1 MMKSMTSIVN
11 HLANLQTEKT
21 SGSFTHQSSGSPIN
35 PEVGINMIP
44 VRVPQT
50 PARQPDK
57 LPYRWTV
64 VLQTVVVANKI
75 KLKGRKI
82 TEQGQT
88 ENHLMA
94 IIEHSSS
101 TTHQLSMKSDTIFKI
116 QFYLDF
122 FLYIL

>member
-1 MMKSMTSIVN
+1 MMKSMTSIVK
-11 HLANLQTEKT
+11 HLPNLQTEKT

-64 VLQTVVVANKI
+64 MLQTVV
-75 KLKGRKI
+75 
-82 TEQGQT
+82 EDQT
-88 ENHLMA
+88 KWKKNNCA
-94 IIEHSSS
+94 R
-101 TTHQLSMKSDTIFKI
+101 TNGKSFNGHYRT
-116 QFYLDF
+116 QQQY
-122 FLYIL
+122 